1 MTPFVEFLA
10 AIAVCA
16 IIWYG
21 GVSVIDGVMTTGE
34 LIAFLIY
41 AINLANPTRRVAESV
56 GNIQKSLAAADR
68 VFAILD
74 EQPEVQD
81 KPDAKQLIIK
91 RGRVEA
97 STFLFPM
104 KRKSSSRRFKL
115 YRGAGTDHCSCRSIG
130 IGEDHG
136 GKPAS
141 PLL

>member
-68 VFAILD
+68 VL
-74 EQPEVQD
+74 PS
-81 KPDAKQLIIK
+81 LM
-91 RGRVEA
+91 
-97 STFLFPM
+97 SS
-104 KRKSSSRRFKL
+104 RKYRISRTQSSS
-115 YRGAGTDHCSCRSIG
+115 
-130 IGEDHG
+130 
-136 GKPAS
+136 
-141 PLL
+141 LLREAE

>member
-56 GNIQKSLAAADR
+56 GNIQKSLAAAT
-68 VFAILD
+68 VFL
-74 EQPEVQD
+74 PS
-81 KPDAKQLIIK
+81 LM
-91 RGRVEA
+91 
-97 STFLFPM
+97 SS
-104 KRKSSSRRFKL
+104 RKYRISRTQSSS
-115 YRGAGTDHCSCRSIG
+115 
-130 IGEDHG
+130 
-136 GKPAS
+136 
-141 PLL
+141 LLREAE

>member
-56 GNIQKSLAAADR
+56 GNIQNHWLQPTVFLPSLM
-68 VFAILD
+68 
-74 EQPEVQD
+74 
-81 KPDAKQLIIK
+81 
-91 RGRVEA
+91 
-97 STFLFPM
+97 SS
-104 KRKSSSRRFKL
+104 RKYRISRTQSSS
-115 YRGAGTDHCSCRSIG
+115 
-130 IGEDHG
+130 
-136 GKPAS
+136 
-141 PLL
+141 LLREAE